1 MLRYIWY
8 YIMMENKTGE
18 LLTKNIAGVNSILPH
33 KLKFAWDLFLSS
45 CANNWM
51 PTEIS
56 MQNDIKQWKND
67 EITEDEKLLV
77 KRCLG
82 FFAGSESLVG
92 NNLLL
97 SAFRYVTDAECRQYI
112 LRQAFEESLH
122 NLTVVY
128 ICDSL
133 DLDIDEVFAAYEN
146 IPSIKAKDDFLM
158 EITNDISRQDFNAH
172 SKEGKQEILRNF
184 LTYWIVC
191 EGTFFFS
198 GFAML
203 LALGRQNK
211 LQGISDQIK
220 YTLRDESSHI
230 SFGVYL
236 INTLIEQN
244 PSIWTKKIQDEFVE
258 HIKKAVELEIAYAK
272 DVLPVGILGLN
283 ADMFVDYMHYI
294 GNRRLESIGLDYRFP
309 SDQNPFPWLGEVVDV
324 QAMGNFFERRV
335 REYQQGGALEDD
347 F

>member
-1 MLRYIWY
+1 MNT
-8 YIMMENKTGE
+8 NKTGE
-18 LLTKNIAGVNSILPH
+18 LLSGDIAGVNRILPH
-33 KLKFAWDLFLSS
+33 KHKFAWDLFLKS

-56 MQNDIKQWKND
+56 MQNDIKQWKNN
-67 EITEDEKLLV
+67 EITDDEKLLV

-97 SAFRYVTDAECRQYI
+97 SAFKYVTDAECRQYI

-133 DLDIDEVFAAYEN
+133 DLDIDEVFTAYET
-146 IPSIKAKDDFLM
+146 IPSIKAKDDFLIG
-158 EITNDISRQDFNAH
+158 ITNDINHPDFDST
-172 SKEGKQEILRNF
+172 SKKGKQEILRNF
-184 LTYWIVC
+184 LTYWVVC

-211 LQGISDQIK
+211 LQGVSDQIK
-220 YTLRDESSHI
+220 YTLAKEKS
-230 SFGVYL
+230 L
-236 INTLIEQN
+236 IN
-244 PSIWTKKIQDEFVE
+244 
-258 HIKKAVELEIAYAK
+258 
-272 DVLPVGILGLN
+272 
-283 ADMFVDYMHYI
+283 
-294 GNRRLESIGLDYRFP
+294 
-309 SDQNPFPWLGEVVDV
+309 
-324 QAMGNFFERRV
+324 
-335 REYQQGGALEDD
+335 
-347 F
+347 

>member
-1 MLRYIWY
+1 
-8 YIMMENKTGE
+8 MEDKTGQIFSD
-18 LLTKNIAGVNSILPH
+18 NISGVNRILPH
-33 KLKFAWDLFLSS
+33 KHKYAWELFLTS

-56 MQNDIKQWKND
+56 MQSDIQQWKNN

-97 SAFRYVTDAECRQYI
+97 SAFKFITDAECRQYI

-122 NLTVVY
+122 NLTIVY

-133 DLDIDEVFAAYEN
+133 DLDIDEVFNAYET

-158 EITNDISRQDFNAH
+158 EITTDIGRQDFNPN
-172 SKEGKQEILRNF
+172 SKLGKQEILRNL
-184 LTYWIVC
+184 LTYYIVC

-211 LQGISDQIK
+211 LQGVSDQIK

-230 SFGVYL
+230 SFGVYV
-236 INTLIEQN
+236 INQIIEQK
-244 PSIWTKKIQDEFVE
+244 SINMD
-258 HIKKAVELEIAYAK
+258 KAYS
-272 DVLPVGILGLN
+272 G
-283 ADMFVDYMHYI
+283 
-294 GNRRLESIGLDYRFP
+294 
-309 SDQNPFPWLGEVVDV
+309 
-324 QAMGNFFERRV
+324 
-335 REYQQGGALEDD
+335 
-347 F
+347 

>member
-1 MLRYIWY
+1 MS
-8 YIMMENKTGE
+8 NKDGLLLGE
-18 LLTKNIAGVNSILPH
+18 DIAGVNRILPH
-33 KLKFAWDLFLSS
+33 KHKLAWDLFLKG

-56 MQNDIKQWKND
+56 MREDINQWKTD
-67 EITEDEKLLV
+67 LISEDEKLLV

-82 FFAGSESLVG
+82 FFAGSESLVA

-97 SAFRYVTDAECRQYI
+97 SAFKYVTDPECRQYI
-112 LRQAFEESLH
+112 LRQAYEESLH
-122 NLTVVY
+122 NLTIVY

-133 DLDIDEVFAAYEN
+133 SLDVDEVYRAYET

-158 EITNDISRQDFNAH
+158 NITSDLSRNGFSTE
-172 SKEGKQEILRNF
+172 SKEGKREF
-184 LTYWIVC
+184 LKNLFTYYIIC

-220 YTLRDESSHI
+220 YTLRDESIHI
-230 SFGVYL
+230 EFGVYL
-236 INTLIEQN
+236 INTLISQN
-244 PSIWTKKIQDEFVE
+244 PGILDDSLKNEFSN
-258 HIKKAVELEIAYAK
+258 HIKSAVELEIEYAK
-272 DVLPVGILGLN
+272 DVLPTGILGLN
-283 ADMFVDYMHYI
+283 SDMFVKYMQYI
-294 GNRRLESIGLDYRFP
+294 GNRRLESINLDFRFD
-309 SDQNPFPWLGEVVDV
+309 SDENPFSWMSEVVDT
-324 QAMGNFFERRV
+324 QAMTNFFERRV
-335 REYQQGGALEDD
+335 REYQQSGSLEDD

>member
-1 MLRYIWY
+1 MDT
-8 YIMMENKTGE
+8 KTGE
-18 LLTKNIAGVNSILPH
+18 LLTKNIAGVNRILPH
-33 KLKFAWDLFLSS
+33 KHKYAWDLFLKS

-51 PTEIS
+51 PTEIG
-56 MQNDIKQWKND
+56 MQNDIKQWKNN
-67 EITEDEKLLV
+67 EITDDEKLLV

-97 SAFRYVTDAECRQYI
+97 SAFRFITDAECRQYI

-133 DLDIDEVFAAYEN
+133 DLDIEEVFAAYEN

-158 EITNDISRQDFNAH
+158 SITNDISRADFTTDT
-172 SKEGKQEILRNF
+172 KEGKQELLRNF

-230 SFGVYL
+230 AFGTYL

-258 HIKKAVELEIAYAK
+258 HIKKAVELEIAYAH
-272 DVLPVGILGLN
+272 DVLPTGILGLN
-283 ADMFVDYMHYI
+283 AEMFVDYMHYI
-294 GNRRLESIGLDYRFP
+294 GIEG
-309 SDQNPFPWLGEVVDV
+309 
-324 QAMGNFFERRV
+324 
-335 REYQQGGALEDD
+335 
-347 F
+347 

>member
-1 MLRYIWY
+1 
-8 YIMMENKTGE
+8 METKTGQ
-18 LLTKNIAGVNSILPH
+18 LLTENTAGVNRILPH
-33 KLKFAWDLFLSS
+33 KHKYAWDLFLKS

-56 MQNDIKQWKND
+56 MQQDIKQWKNN

-133 DLDIDEVFAAYEN
+133 DLDIDEVFSAYEN

-158 EITNDISRQDFNAH
+158 SITNDISRQDFNPH
-172 SKEGKQEILRNF
+172 NKEGKQELLRNF

-211 LQGISDQIK
+211 LQGVSDQIK

-230 SFGVYL
+230 AFGVYL

-244 PSIWTKKIQDEFVE
+244 PEIWTKEIQDEFVD
-258 HIKKAVELEIAYAK
+258 HIKKAVDLEIAYAH
-272 DVLPVGILGLN
+272 DVLPTGILGLN
-283 ADMFVDYMHYI
+283 AEMFVDYMHYI

-309 SDQNPFPWLGEVVDV
+309 SDKNPFPWLGEVVDV

-335 REYQQGGALEDD
+335 REYQQSGSLDDD

>member
-1 MLRYIWY
+1 MLTYNP
-8 YIMMENKTGE
+8 MKDKTGE
-18 LLTKNIAGVNSILPH
+18 LLTKNVACVGRILPH
-33 KLKFAWDLFLSS
+33 KHKYAWELFLSS

-56 MQNDIKQWKND
+56 MQQDIQQWKND
-67 EITEDEKLLV
+67 EITDHEKLLV

-97 SAFRYVTDAECRQYI
+97 SAYRFITDPECRQYI

-122 NLTVVY
+122 NLTIVY

-133 DLDIDEVFAAYEN
+133 DLDTEEVFTAYQT

-158 EITNDISRQDFNAH
+158 EITSDISRQDFDPYTK
-172 SKEGKQEILRNF
+172 SGKQEVLRNL
-184 LTYWIVC
+184 LTYYVVC
-191 EGTFFFS
+191 EGTLFYS

-220 YTLRDESSHI
+220 YTLRDESNHI
-230 SFGVYL
+230 AFGAYI
-236 INTLIEQN
+236 INTIIEQN
-244 PSIWTKKIQDEFVE
+244 PSIWTKSMQEEFVE
-258 HIKKAVELEIAYAK
+258 HVKKAVDLEIAYAH
-272 DVLPVGILGLN
+272 DVLPTGILGLT

-294 GNRRLESIGLDYRFP
+294 GNRRLESIGLDFRFP
-309 SDQNPFPWLGEVVDV
+309 GDKNPFPWLGEVVDV

-335 REYQQGGALEDD
+335 REYQQGGSLEDD

>member
-1 MLRYIWY
+1 MSS
-8 YIMMENKTGE
+8 KSGE
-18 LLTKNIAGVNSILPH
+18 LLTDNIAGVNRILPH
-33 KLKFAWDLFLSS
+33 KHKYAWDLFIKS

-56 MQNDIKQWKND
+56 MQNDINQWKND

-146 IPSIKAKDDFLM
+146 IPSIKAKDDFLI
-158 EITNDISRQDFNAH
+158 EITNDISQPDFNPH
-172 SKEGKQEILRNF
+172 SKQGKQEILRNF

-230 SFGVYL
+230 AFGTYL
-236 INTLIEQN
+236 INTLIDQN
-244 PSIWTKKIQDEFVE
+244 PSIWTKKIQEEFVE
-258 HIKKAVELEIAYAK
+258 HIKKAVELEIAYAH
-272 DVLPVGILGLN
+272 DVLPTGILGLS

-294 GNRRLESIGLDYRFP
+294 GNRRLEAINLDYRFP
-309 SDQNPFPWLGEVVDV
+309 SDTNPFPWLGEVVDV

-335 REYQQGGALEDD
+335 REYQQSGSLEDD

>member
-1 MLRYIWY
+1 MTK
-8 YIMMENKTGE
+8 NKTGE
-18 LLTKNIAGVNSILPH
+18 LLGKNIAGVNRILPH
-33 KLKFAWDLFLSS
+33 KHKFAWDLFLKS

-56 MQNDIKQWKND
+56 MQDDINQWKNN

-97 SAFRYVTDAECRQYI
+97 SAFKYITDAECRQYI

-133 DLDIDEVFAAYEN
+133 DLDIDEVFTAYET

-158 EITNDISRQDFNAH
+158 SITNDITRQDFNPH
-172 SKEGKQEILRNF
+172 SKQGKQEILRNF
-184 LTYWIVC
+184 LTYWVVC

-211 LQGISDQIK
+211 LQGVSDQIK

-230 SFGVYL
+230 SFGIYL

-244 PSIWTKKIQDEFVE
+244 PSIWTKSIQEEFID
-258 HIKKAVELEIAYAK
+258 HIKKAVELEISYAH
-272 DVLPVGILGLN
+272 DVLPTGILGLN
-283 ADMFVDYMHYI
+283 AEMFVDYMHYI
-294 GNRRLESIGLDYRFP
+294 GNRRLEAIGLDFRFP
-309 SDQNPFPWLGEVVDV
+309 SDNNPFPWLGEVVDV

-335 REYQQGGALEDD
+335 REYQQSGSLEDD